1 MNSATASKLPKR
13 TTFRHGDLR
22 RALLDA
28 GLAMARAGGPDAVV
42 LREATRQAGVVPNA
56 AYRHFS
62 NQAEL
67 LAAVRSACIA
77 SLAVAIEAELQAL
90 RPGKDPAAFARR
102 SLRAVGHGYMAFAL
116 SEPGLF
122 RTAFSVPAPVFQ
134 QPPNPENAGSS
145 GLNPF
150 QLLTLALDRMTAAG
164 ILRAKARPGAEFLAW
179 SAVHGLSLLMLDGPL
194 RGIDL
199 PTAQHFGT
207 RLLDMVERG
216 LT

>member
-1 MNSATASKLPKR
+1 MKPATASELPKR
-13 TTFRHGDLR
+13 ATFRHGDLR

-28 GLAMARAGGPDAVV
+28 GVAMARAGGPDAVI

-77 SLAVAIEAELQAL
+77 SLAVAIEAELNTL

-102 SLRAVGHGYMAFAL
+102 SLRAVGHAYMSFAL

-122 RTAFSVPAPVFQ
+122 RTAFSVPPPVFQ
-134 QPPNPENAGSS
+134 QPPNPANAGTS

-150 QLLTLALDRMTAAG
+150 QLLTLALDRMAAAG
-164 ILRAKARPGAEFLAW
+164 ILRAKDRHGAEFLAW

-199 PTAQHFGT
+199 STAQHFGK